1 MNQNR
6 IVYFIGAGPGDPELC
21 TVKAQKILQQ
31 ADVVI
36 YAGSLV
42 NRELL
47 KYCKPDC
54 EIIDSKSMHLDE
66 IIEQM
71 VNAVAQ
77 NKLVVRLHTGDPS
90 LYGAIFEQFSEL
102 DKHNIGYEV
111 IPGVT
116 SAFAAA
122 AALKREFTVPDI
134 SQTVVFTRFSGRT
147 KVPEKE
153 NLINIAKLKASLAIF
168 LSVSYISEI
177 VDALLTSYSITTPC
191 AVVYKASWE
200 DEKIIKGTLENI
212 AHLVKQSGIQKTALI
227 LVGDFLAP
235 KSIVYS
241 KLYEKDFEHEFR
253 KKV

>member
-1 MNQNR
+1 MTQDR

-21 TVKAQKILQQ
+21 TIKAKKILNK

-47 KYCKPDC
+47 KYCKANC

-66 IIEQM
+66 IVDKM
-71 VNAVAQ
+71 VDAVAQ

-134 SQTVVFTRFSGRT
+134 SQTVIFTRFSGRT

-153 NLINIAKLKASLAIF
+153 NLINIAKLRASLVIF
-168 LSVSYISEI
+168 LSVSYINEI
-177 VDALLTSYSITTPC
+177 VESLLTSYSINTPC
-191 AVVYKASWE
+191 AVVYKASWK
-200 DEKIIKGTLENI
+200 DEKIIKGTLKNI
-212 AHLVKQSGIQKTALI
+212 ANLVKQGGIKKTALI
-227 LVGDFLAP
+227 LVGEFLEP
-235 KSIVYS
+235 QSNVYS
-241 KLYEKDFEHEFR
+241 KLYEKEFEHEFR